1 MNHEVLLESDCD
13 GVDWCAAYGALLG
26 RAVAEALAVQGVQH
40 PCEISVLLTDDAGIQ
55 RINLAQRA
63 VDRPTDVL
71 SFPMFELT
79 PGVPPGE
86 MYADPATGRI
96 PLGDMALSVPRAVAQ
111 GAEFGHGTQRE
122 LAYLAVHSVLHLL
135 GYDHL
140 DEGAEKR
147 RMRRAEEEI
156 LTRLGITRTEGQDGD
171 Q

>member
-1 MNHEVLLESDCD
+1 MNHEVLLDTDCA
-13 GVDWCAAYGALLG
+13 GEDWCAAYGALLG
-26 RAVAEALAVQGVQH
+26 GAVAEALAVQGVRH

-55 RINLAQRA
+55 EINLAQRGVA
-63 VDRPTDVL
+63 GPTDVL

-79 PGVPPGE
+79 PGVPPDRA
-86 MYADPATGRI
+86 YADPETGLI
-96 PLGDMALSVPRAVAQ
+96 PLGDMVLSVPRAVAQ
-111 GAEFGHGTQRE
+111 GTEFGHGTQRE
-122 LAYLAVHSVLHLL
+122 LSYLAVHSVLHLL

-156 LTRLGITRTEGQDGD
+156 LARLGIARTEEHDGD